1 MDDRLNQLHSDIQQ
15 LSNLKKQLRDQE
27 KSLDGRLQYLSQPQ
41 QFAYGGA
48 RDLKA
53 TLQGALAP
61 NMMPANV
68 GGLNEVAWPFY
79 FQVPIDFGADASIS
93 STIVQKN
100 SYQIDQEAAFIW
112 MSLGVTFGTDDAN
125 ASGMFDAPIQ
135 VQIFDRQSSRQFNS
149 SPVPVQMLGQ
159 NSNPTILPTGMF
171 LQPNAFIDVQVSGLR
186 DIAQTQ
192 TGSGKIQFSFFGYR
206 TRIENASKV
215 LSTIY
220 GI

>member
-1 MDDRLNQLHSDIQQ
+1 MDDRLNQIHADIAH
-15 LSNLKKQLRDQE
+15 LTNLKKQLRNQE
-27 KSLDGRLQYLSQPQ
+27 KSLKAREQYLNQPQ
-41 QFAYGGA
+41 QFQYGGA
-48 RDLKA
+48 KEMKA
-53 TLQGALAP
+53 NLQGALAP

-79 FQVPIDFGADASIS
+79 FQVPITFGADPTIS
-93 STIVQKN
+93 STIVAKN

-112 MSLGVTFGTDDAN
+112 MSLGVTYNTDAADL
-125 ASGMFDAPIQ
+125 SGLIKAPIQ

-149 SPVPVQMLGQ
+149 TPVPVQMIGS
-159 NSNPTILPTGMF
+159 NSQPTILPTGMF
-171 LQPNAFIDVQVSGLR
+171 LQPNAFLDVQVSGLR

-192 TGSGKIQFSFFGYR
+192 TGSGDLQFSFFGYR

>member
-1 MDDRLNQLHSDIQQ
+1 MDDRLNQIHSDIQH
-15 LSNLKKQLRDQE
+15 LTNLKRQLRDQE

-48 RDLKA
+48 KDLRA

-79 FQVPIDFGADASIS
+79 FQVPIDFGDDPTVS
-93 STIVQKN
+93 SAIIQKN

-125 ASGMFDAPIQ
+125 ASALVKAPIQ

-149 SPVPVQMLGQ
+149 SPVPVQMIGQ
-159 NSNPTILPTGMF
+159 NSNPSVLPTGMF
-171 LQPNAFIDVQVSGLR
+171 LQPNAFLDVVVSGLR
-186 DIAQTQ
+186 DIPQDQ
-192 TGSGKIQFSFFGYR
+192 TGSGKLQFSFFGYR